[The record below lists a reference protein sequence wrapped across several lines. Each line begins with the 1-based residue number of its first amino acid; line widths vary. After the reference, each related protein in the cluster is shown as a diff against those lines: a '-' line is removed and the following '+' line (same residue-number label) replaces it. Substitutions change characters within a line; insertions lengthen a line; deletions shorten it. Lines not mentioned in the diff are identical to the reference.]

1 MADVQKPSDR
11 CNQRSEMETYL
22 QNLSEGHA
30 CTNNNLLFTAAT
42 PLLNQ
47 KPVKKPRQWAAWT
60 RQEEENFFNA
70 LRQVG
75 KNFEKITCRVQS
87 KNKDQVRHYYYRL
100 VRRMNKLLGPGYCL
114 DAKNS
119 KDTIAAMLRWWS
131 LLEKFSCTASKLR
144 LKPRRFKTFVEAFE
158 NQLIKDRNKSR
169 RKRTQGEVFTAP
181 ASPNSGKGLGTGNSD
196 PCSGVDS
203 TNGIKLPPKGTHKRA
218 NVDGTGNTN
227 FKLGTTKGDHASTK
241 TVKQKRRGGMA
252 GSAAYKKWEKAAM
265 AGVSLVADAAEQLER
280 ANLDKDLPT
289 AHPNMICSHNG
300 AYCNKTKNAGAQ
312 SLMKLKLQLFPIN
325 EATRKALEKD
335 SHNPHLEL
343 TLSGRKRIASVLEH
357 LNRKWGDSDVAYGE
371 LVLLPYTANIGDL
384 RSFQRWTLKDTVA
397 AADVFLSVG
406 SPAVF
411 RLRYGWFTNT
421 EIASSNSVITQ
432 GIQTGNHFLS
442 PTSSH
447 CFQQSGGRCLIRPND
462 VEEVGGNHDNYML
475 FTGDMS
481 AREWADSLTNISV
494 GYLLSEASRA
504 AHLDCAE
511 SSVNKNTAQIDE
523 AAQSIDSFDATIAA
537 HLSTANNVSL
547 FGAEETRDGFSYEA
561 ACTSSIGFQRLRK
574 EFSGNTASN
583 YIERAIKEAKDN
595 HDSEAKD
602 PSSDD
607 NNDNA
612 PIDTNFTD
620 IYWPDS
626 LGLDLDV
633 PAIKYQGPELGFSD
647 SFNSLTRM
655 MPSSSDAFR
664 NSTFLGASDN

>member
-1 MADVQKPSDR
+1 MANMQKPSDR
-11 CNQRSEMETYL
+11 RNQTSEMDAYM
-22 QNLSEGHA
+22 QNLSEERT
-30 CTNNNLLFTAAT
+30 CTNNNSLLFTAAT

-75 KNFEKITCRVQS
+75 KNFEKITRRVQS

-119 KDTIAAMLRWWS
+119 KDTIAAMLRWWA

-169 RKRTQGEVFTAP
+169 RKRPQGDMDTAP
-181 ASPNSGKGLGTGNSD
+181 ASPNSGKGLGTGNND
-196 PCSGVDS
+196 PCPGVDNP
-203 TNGIKLPPKGTHKRA
+203 NGIKLPPKGSYKRA
-218 NVDGTGNTN
+218 NVDGTGNT
-227 FKLGTTKGDHASTK
+227 KGDLTATK
-241 TVKQKRRGGMA
+241 TVKQKRRGGMV

-280 ANLDKDLPT
+280 ANLNKDRSI
-289 AHPNMICSHNG
+289 AHHNMMCSHNG
-300 AYCNKTKNAGAQ
+300 AFCNYAIDGGAQ

-357 LNRKWGDSDVAYGE
+357 LNRKWGNSDVACGE
-371 LVLLPYTANIGDL
+371 LVLLPYSASIGDL
-384 RSFQRWTLKDTVA
+384 NSQRWTLKDTVV
-397 AADVFLSVG
+397 AADVFVSVG
-406 SPAVF
+406 SPSVF
-411 RLRYGWFTNT
+411 RLRYGWFTNS
-421 EIASSNSVITQ
+421 EIASSNSVIAQ

-442 PTSSH
+442 PSSNR
-447 CFQQSGGRCLIRPND
+447 CLQQSMARCLIGPNA
-462 VEEVGGNHDNYML
+462 VEEVCGNQENNVVCP
-475 FTGDMS
+475 GDLS
-481 AREWADSLTNISV
+481 TREWADSLTNISV
-494 GYLLSEASRA
+494 GYLFSEASRA

-511 SSVNKNTAQIDE
+511 SSVNKNAQIEE

-537 HLSTANNVSL
+537 HLSSANNGSL
-547 FGAEETRDGFSYEA
+547 FGADETRDGFSFFCNVKINEE
-561 ACTSSIGFQRLRK
+561 ACTNSLGYQGLRK
-574 EFSGNTASN
+574 GSSGNMAAN
-583 YIERAIKEAKDN
+583 DIDCAIKEANDD
-595 HDSEAKD
+595 HEPEAKD
-602 PSSDD
+602 SSSDD
-607 NNDNA
+607 NNENT
-612 PIDTNFTD
+612 PNDTSFTD

-626 LGLDLDV
+626 LGPLDLDV
-633 PAIKYQGPELGFSD
+633 PSFRYQGPELGFSD
-647 SFNSLTRM
+647 SLNSLTRM
-655 MPSSSDAFR
+655 MASSCDGFR
-664 NSTFLGASDN
+664 NSSFLGNSDN